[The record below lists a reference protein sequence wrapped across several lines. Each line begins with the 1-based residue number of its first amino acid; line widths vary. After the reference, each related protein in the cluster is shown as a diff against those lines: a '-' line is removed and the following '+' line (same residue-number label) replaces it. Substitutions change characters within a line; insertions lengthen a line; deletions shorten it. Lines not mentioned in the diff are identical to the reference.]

1 MTLEVPLIPTVDTPK
16 TLNRV
21 QPKSTAVGGCQEG
34 GTALTFSRLLAC
46 MGRGVVCGHPARVW
60 TVQS

>member
-21 QPKSTAVGGCQEG
+21 QPKSTA
-34 GTALTFSRLLAC
+34 
-46 MGRGVVCGHPARVW
+46 MGEVEV
-60 TVQS
+60 